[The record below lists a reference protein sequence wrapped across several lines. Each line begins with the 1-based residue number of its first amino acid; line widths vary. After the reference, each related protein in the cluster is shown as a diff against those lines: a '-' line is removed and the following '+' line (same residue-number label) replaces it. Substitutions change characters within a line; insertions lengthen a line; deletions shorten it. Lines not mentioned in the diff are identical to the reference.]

1 MGNKWTRWEQKYE
14 KPKAYYQY
22 SVKNGVSKEEAK
34 AAVDYAK
41 ATGQNPK
48 NVTPKSQL
56 KSSSCSSSSSSCSSS
71 GSSCSSSSSS
81 CSKNSSIFN
90 TTSTNN
96 KKNVNPK
103 DIVRTGNPEQ
113 DAKNFAKK
121 MGISYNEAKETLQN
135 LFGTPQQ
142 KSDSTSDTTSDTNN
156 SSNSIN
162 NNNILMLLLNLFKN
176 LMSYNQ

>member
-14 KPKAYYQY
+14 KPRAYYQY
-22 SVKNGVSKEEAK
+22 SVANGVSKEEAK

-56 KSSSCSSSSSSCSSS
+56 KSSSCGSSSSSCSNSSSSSSSCN
-71 GSSCSSSSSS
+71 
-81 CSKNSSIFN
+81 KNSSIFSSSN
-90 TTSTNN
+90 TNN
-96 KKNVNPK
+96 KKNVNPN

-121 MGISYNEAKETLQN
+121 MGISYNEAKEILQN
-135 LFGTPQQ
+135 MFGTPQQ
-142 KSDSTSDTTSDTNN
+142 KSDSTSDATSDTNN
-156 SSNSIN
+156 NNNITN
-162 NNNILMLLLNLFKN
+162 NNNILILLLNLFKN

>member
-14 KPKAYYQY
+14 KPRAYYQY
-22 SVKNGVSKEEAK
+22 SVANGVSKAEAK

-56 KSSSCSSSSSSCSSS
+56 KSSSSSSSSSSCSSS
-71 GSSCSSSSSS
+71 SSSSS
-81 CSKNSSIFN
+81 KNSSVFN

-121 MGISYNEAKETLQN
+121 MGISYNEAKDILKN
-135 LFGTPQQ
+135 LFGAPQQ
-142 KSDSTSDTTSDTNN
+142 KSDSTTDSTSNTN
-156 SSNSIN
+156 N
-162 NNNILMLLLNLFKN
+162 NNNILTLLLNLFKN